1 MSEKTLNFRQIH
13 YSRKP
18 EKRPIKKP
26 GVLFIPFCNG
36 IWFDLYPLNLSCVPF
51 FFLQIG
57 QHDIPAHRVVLA
69 AASPYWMEL
78 FTSEEDQPTRKE
90 VEIDGGMLYEL
101 NGGFQKEALERLVEY
116 SYTARLE
123 VRSRPTYFWMCLRG
137 HNSPIYDECQTQSA
151 WVLTLPWERAH
162 QDNSNDTPQPICE
175 FQASFPSA

>member
-1 MSEKTLNFRQIH
+1 MN
-13 YSRKP
+13 
-18 EKRPIKKP
+18 
-26 GVLFIPFCNG
+26 
-36 IWFDLYPLNLSCVPF
+36 PLNLSCVPF
-51 FFLQIG
+51 FSLQIG

-123 VRSRPTYFWMCLRG
+123 VRSRPTNF
-137 HNSPIYDECQTQSA
+137 
-151 WVLTLPWERAH
+151 
-162 QDNSNDTPQPICE
+162 
-175 FQASFPSA
+175 

>member
-1 MSEKTLNFRQIH
+1 MEL
-13 YSRKP
+13 
-18 EKRPIKKP
+18 
-26 GVLFIPFCNG
+26 
-36 IWFDLYPLNLSCVPF
+36 FDLNPLNLSCVPF

-123 VRSRPTYFWMCLRG
+123 VRSRPTNF
-137 HNSPIYDECQTQSA
+137 
-151 WVLTLPWERAH
+151 
-162 QDNSNDTPQPICE
+162 
-175 FQASFPSA
+175 

>member
-1 MSEKTLNFRQIH
+1 MFRT
-13 YSRKP
+13 
-18 EKRPIKKP
+18 
-26 GVLFIPFCNG
+26 F
-36 IWFDLYPLNLSCVPF
+36 
-51 FFLQIG
+51 QIG

-123 VRSRPTYFWMCLRG
+123 VKEIFRIFFF
-137 HNSPIYDECQTQSA
+137 SA
-151 WVLTLPWERAH
+151 RK
-162 QDNSNDTPQPICE
+162 N
-175 FQASFPSA
+175 

>member
-1 MSEKTLNFRQIH
+1 MEL
-13 YSRKP
+13 
-18 EKRPIKKP
+18 
-26 GVLFIPFCNG
+26 
-36 IWFDLYPLNLSCVPF
+36 FDLNPLNLSCVPF

-123 VRSRPTYFWMCLRG
+123 VRSAMF
-137 HNSPIYDECQTQSA
+137 
-151 WVLTLPWERAH
+151 
-162 QDNSNDTPQPICE
+162 CE
-175 FQASFPSA
+175 FPT

>member
-1 MSEKTLNFRQIH
+1 MKCILH
-13 YSRKP
+13 
-18 EKRPIKKP
+18 
-26 GVLFIPFCNG
+26 
-36 IWFDLYPLNLSCVPF
+36 DF
-51 FFLQIG
+51 FQIG

-123 VRSRPTYFWMCLRG
+123 VEYYILLATLLCILFSKLR
-137 HNSPIYDECQTQSA
+137 EK
-151 WVLTLPWERAH
+151 VLR
-162 QDNSNDTPQPICE
+162 
-175 FQASFPSA
+175 